1 MNDPRIITIETCT
14 ANATAASTAINIA
27 KPATKRSIADRIV
40 DFMLSCKE
48 NRLQKQ
54 LKFHREKLQSIPQ
67 TADAFKHAAQ
77 LDYGVRLGEIDKWRV
92 QAAAEC
98 RHKIAV
104 LKADLEKSE
113 AAK

>member
-27 KPATKRSIADRIV
+27 KPAPKRSLADRIV
-40 DFMLSCKE
+40 DFMLSRKE
-48 NRLQKQ
+48 IRLQKQ

-77 LDYGVRLGEIDKWRV
+77 LDYGVRLEEINKWRD

-98 RHKIAV
+98 RHQIAV